1 MSRGSNKIIRHTII
15 FVILIISSTLNAQKI
30 DFFGGV
36 GYGSYGYKELK
47 DYQSYLVKAS
57 GVDATIVDE
66 FPPYYTYL
74 FGVNVR
80 FTKWIVGI
88 EAGHGSTSGR
98 VYYQDYS
105 GKLIQDQAI
114 TYNYISASPAFY
126 IFNSNELYITGGLKL
141 LMIRHALTIKNTLE
155 VGSQTVHEN
164 KDFYGLN
171 LGIQPNV
178 TLRKYIGAFLFQGS
192 AGYEFQN
199 SSYPETKDDNLFL
212 NDGSNNP
219 VHLQGNGYRVSL
231 CVGFTFGSNK

>member
-1 MSRGSNKIIRHTII
+1 MSRSSNKIIRRAII
-15 FVILIISSTLNAQKI
+15 FGILSISLTLNAQKI

-36 GYGSYGYKELK
+36 GYGSYSYKELK
-47 DYQSYLVKAS
+47 DYQSYLVKIS
-57 GVDATIVDE
+57 GIDATIVDE
-66 FPPYYTYL
+66 FPPYYAYL
-74 FGVNVR
+74 FGINFR
-80 FTKWIVGI
+80 FTKWTIGI
-88 EAGHGSTSGR
+88 EAGHSSTGGR
-98 VYYQDYS
+98 VYYEDYS

-114 TYNYISASPAFY
+114 TYNYVGASPAFY
-126 IFNSNELYITGGLKL
+126 IFNSKGLQITGGLKF
-141 LMIRHALTIKNTLE
+141 LMIRHILAIKNSL
-155 VGSQTVHEN
+155 VIGSQASYES

-231 CVGFTFGSNK
+231 CVGFTFGSIK